1 MKCKSVLVFLLLT
14 MVVFAAPAADNSIG
28 AGFMLGEPTGISA
41 KMYISKN
48 DALDAAA
55 SWSFKNDL
63 LYLHV
68 DYLRHYPG
76 LFGRDLDPLTP
87 YTGFGAL
94 VQLSDNPAFGARIPL
109 GLSFFIPDTQLELFL
124 EIGPALLLIP
134 ETDFDFTGGIG
145 ARYYF

>member
-1 MKCKSVLVFLLLT
+1 
-14 MVVFAAPAADNSIG
+14 
-28 AGFMLGEPTGISA
+28 
-41 KMYISKN
+41 
-48 DALDAAA
+48 
-55 SWSFKNDL
+55 
-63 LYLHV
+63 
-68 DYLRHYPG
+68 
-76 LFGRDLDPLTP
+76 
-87 YTGFGAL
+87 